1 MKSLIIFGALTLIS
15 SSALAGERTTVLNDI
30 PRYSVTH
37 KEADSL
43 LKLLKDDSRKDIMK
57 FRPSVK
63 EISKQHGGVAEQEEN
78 YATSVRS
85 CWADEN
91 QFDEIHRTLLVSW
104 MESWKNNSPVQFEK
118 HLTKNAKIAKFAT
131 VFESNP
137 RMLGDIKYYENWNEA
152 SRGTIKEYLS
162 SFSKIEDVELVT
174 FKYAARRDYRD
185 AALNMIKADLH
196 IQFDLRG
203 ITKDGSRRNDRGPIK
218 VTVIKDGKTWKISEV
233 SDWGL
238 ETVMTDKSAFIE
250 MTAQTGVSALP
261 EYQRVEAIRRGGYA
275 VAIGDINN
283 DGIQDMYL
291 GAYGPGKLLLGTK
304 DNKWV
309 ESKVSG
315 LGNETLVK
323 TAAFA
328 DFNNDGLAD
337 LLLTRFVPTKEDS
350 SKFFKDDIVI
360 YKNLGMGKFEKMKQI
375 IIERSP
381 ADNAM
386 PAAVADFN
394 NDGLLDFYVGFP
406 GTKDFTTFGKI
417 PNRENLRV
425 QGLYLNKGSFKF
437 TEGDLGDYSKDVY
450 NKVTL
455 HHRIYPH
462 SSVGLDFDQDGDMDI
477 VVIDDRGNISPAY
490 QNDGKGNFTQ
500 AEQHIGVKITGFGM
514 GLAAADIDNNGVLDM
529 VFTNVNFTSKV
540 RTDNS
545 CKSNW
550 NAEVFSERDH
560 GLKFYYGMQKG
571 KFADATMKNGL
582 FYAGEGL
589 AGAEFLDYN
598 NDGFQDLYVANGLWS
613 GTDKYQDLTHI
624 WTRSHLANVEQTFT
638 ERKLETQSSVMKI
651 MLGFTGDIYSQKK
664 GTSRP
669 GMAGYQRNRLF
680 RNLGDGNF
688 IEVGYMENVDSLA
701 DGYVISKVDMD
712 GDGALDLVL
721 RNGDPGSKEVNFPAV
736 QVYKNQTT
744 ANSLRLKLIAQTSN
758 RDAIGSSVAIVVDG
772 KKQFQ
777 QLINNNGTAQ
787 SERIIHFGLGTHK
800 KADQVVVTW
809 PNGKKTTLK
818 NLEAGSHIIT
828 EGKELTKAR

>member
-1 MKSLIIFGALTLIS
+1 MIYGSLAFFSTVSI
-15 SSALAGERTTVLNDI
+15 AGERTTILNNV
-30 PRYSVTH
+30 PKYSVSH
-37 KEADSL
+37 EQADKL
-43 LKLLKDDSRKDIMK
+43 LNQLKDDSRKDIMK
-57 FRPSVK
+57 FRPSTK
-63 EISKQHGGVAEQEEN
+63 EISVQHGGIAKNEES
-78 YATSVRS
+78 YETSMRS

-91 QFDEIHRTLLVSW
+91 QFDEIHRTLLVTW
-104 MESWKNNSPVQFEK
+104 MKSWKANDLKAFENSLV
-118 HLTKNAKIAKFAT
+118 KNAKLAKFAT
-131 VFESNP
+131 DFDASP
-137 RMLGDIKYYENWNEA
+137 RMLGDISYYENWKE
-152 SRGTIKEYLS
+152 STRGSIKDYLAG
-162 SFSKIEDVELVT
+162 FAKIEDIDLVT
-174 FKYAARRDYRD
+174 MKYTARRDYRD
-185 AALNMIKADLH
+185 SSLNMIKADLH

-203 ITKDGSRRNDRGPIK
+203 ITKNGSRRNDRGPIK
-218 VTVIKDGKTWKISEV
+218 VTVVKEGKEWKISEIT
-233 SDWGL
+233 DWGL
-238 ETVMTDKSAFIE
+238 ETVMTDKPTFKE
-250 MTAQTGVSALP
+250 VTASSGVLALP

-275 VAIGDINN
+275 VAIGDVNN

-304 DNKWV
+304 DGKWV
-309 ESKVSG
+309 ESAKNG

-337 LLLTRFVPTKEDS
+337 LLLTRFVPTKDDS
-350 SKFFKDDIVI
+350 SMFFKDDIVI
-360 YKNLGMGKFEKMKQI
+360 YKNLGSGKFEKMKQVI
-375 IIERSP
+375 LERSP

-417 PNRENLRV
+417 PDRENLRV

-437 TEGDLGDYSKDVY
+437 TEGNLGDYSKEVY
-450 NKVTL
+450 DKVTL

-462 SSVGLDFDQDGDMDI
+462 SSVALDFDQDGDMDV

-490 QNDGKGNFTQ
+490 RNDGKGNFTQ
-500 AEQHIGVKITGFGM
+500 AEQYIGVKTTGFGM
-514 GLAAADIDNNGVLDM
+514 GLAAADVDNNGILDL

-550 NAEVFSERDH
+550 NAEVFEERDH

-571 KFADATMKNGL
+571 KYADATMKNGL

-613 GTDKYQDLTHI
+613 GTDKTQDLTHI
-624 WTRSHLANVEQTFT
+624 WTRSHLANIEGTFL
-638 ERKLETQSSVMKI
+638 ERKTETQSSVMKI
-651 MLGFTGDIYSQKK
+651 MLGFMGDIFTQKK
-664 GTSRP
+664 GSGRP
-669 GMAGYQRNRLF
+669 GMAGHQRNRLF

-736 QVYKNQTT
+736 QVFKNQTK
-744 ANSLRLKLIAQTSN
+744 AHALRLKLIAQTSN
-758 RDAIGSSVAIVVDG
+758 RDAIGSSVTITVSG

-787 SERIIHFGLGTHK
+787 SERILHFGLGNKK
-800 KADQVVVTW
+800 KADLVVVTW

-818 NLEAGSHIIT
+818 NLEAGTHTVT
-828 EGKELTKAR
+828 EGKELTQAR